1 MKIGFLHAG
10 TDFCPLV
17 KESLVAKRAI
27 IGSTIAHVSLGSL
40 VAAPPLRIVEE
51 ELQIENELVEPK
63 S

>member
-51 ELQIENELVEPK
+51 ELQI
-63 S
+63 